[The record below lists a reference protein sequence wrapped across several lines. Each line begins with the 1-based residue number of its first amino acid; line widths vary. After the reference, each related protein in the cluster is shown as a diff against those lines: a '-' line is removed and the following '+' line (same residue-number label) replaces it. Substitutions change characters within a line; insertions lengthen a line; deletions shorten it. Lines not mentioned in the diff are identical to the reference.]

1 MTPDEIADDSSD
13 KKYVYT
19 VEKTWDY
26 ETPTLV
32 GIYANLD
39 SAIAEATK
47 LATKA
52 VRGPCL
58 PTVGEWGSALTMT
71 WRTSKTEGIRLEKH
85 ELL

>member
-13 KKYVYT
+13 KKYVYM

-32 GIYANLD
+32 GIYANRD
-39 SAIAEATK
+39 NAIAEATK

-58 PTVGEWGSALTMT
+58 PDVLEWGSSFTMR
-71 WRTSKTEGIRLEKH
+71 WRISNTEGIRLEKH